1 MKNKTRLNCIFDN
14 MKGRC
19 CNPKSRVYSYYGG
32 RGIKV
37 CEEWNDRTRVRYGN
51 GWSSKGYI
59 AFRKWALVNGYA
71 DNLTIDR
78 IDPNGNYEPSNCR
91 WVTMK
96 VQSNN
101 LRNNVR
107 LTYKGRT
114 QTIHEWCEELNL
126 NYDRIRDRICR
137 KGWDVAEDFET
148 KEDVSCHYLTYNG
161 KTQTIR
167 EWARETG
174 IKENTITTRLS
185 KMGWSVERALTTIPQ
200 K

>member
-1 MKNKTRLNCIFDN
+1 MSRYTRLNNIYDN
-14 MKGRC
+14 MKRRC
-19 CNPKSRVYSYYGG
+19 YNPKSDVYKYYGG
-32 RGIKV
+32 RGIKI
-37 CEEWNDRTRVRYGN
+37 CDEWNNREKARLQN
-51 GWSSKGYI
+51 GTCSKGWLV
-59 AFRKWALVNGYA
+59 FKKWALENGYQ

-114 QTIHEWCEELNL
+114 QTIHEWCDELNL
-126 NYDRIRDRICR
+126 NYDCIRDRICR
-137 KGWDVAEDFET
+137 KGWGVTEAFET
-148 KEDVSCHYLTYNG
+148 KENINCHYLTYNG

-167 EWARETG
+167 EWAKEIG
-174 IKENTITTRLS
+174 IKENTLVYRL
-185 KMGWSVERALTTIPQ
+185 KYGWTVERALSEGVHF
-200 K
+200 

>member
-1 MKNKTRLNCIFDN
+1 MEGISRLNNIFDN
-14 MKGRC
+14 MKRRC
-19 CNPKSRVYSYYGG
+19 YNPKNTNYDCYGG

-37 CEEWNDRTRVRYGN
+37 CDEWNNREKVHLGK
-51 GWSSKGYI
+51 GSCSKGWL
-59 AFRKWALVNGYA
+59 AFKKWALENGYQ

-91 WVTMK
+91 WITMK

-114 QTIHEWCEELNL
+114 QTIHEWCDELNL
-126 NYDRIRDRICR
+126 NYNCIRDRICR
-137 KGWDVAEDFET
+137 KGWDVTEAFET
-148 KEDVSCHYLTYNG
+148 KENINCHYLTYNG

-167 EWARETG
+167 EWAKEVG
-174 IKENTITTRLS
+174 IKENTLTCRL
-185 KMGWSVERALTTIPQ
+185 KCGWTVERALSE
-200 K
+200 KLHF

>member
-1 MKNKTRLNCIFDN
+1 MSRYTRLNNIYDN
-14 MKGRC
+14 MKRRC
-19 CNPKSRVYSYYGG
+19 YNPKSDVYKYYGG
-32 RGIKV
+32 RGIKI
-37 CEEWNDRTRVRYGN
+37 CDEWNNREKARLQN
-51 GWSSKGYI
+51 GTCSKGWL
-59 AFRKWALVNGYA
+59 AFKKWALENGYQ

-114 QTIHEWCEELNL
+114 QTIHEWCDELNL
-126 NYDRIRDRICR
+126 NYDCIRDRICR
-137 KGWDVAEDFET
+137 KGWGVTEAFET
-148 KEDVSCHYLTYNG
+148 KENINCHYLTYNG

-167 EWARETG
+167 EWAKEIG
-174 IKENTITTRLS
+174 IKENTLVYRL
-185 KMGWSVERALTTIPQ
+185 KYGWTVERALSEGVHF
-200 K
+200 

>member
-1 MKNKTRLNCIFDN
+1 MGGISRLNNIYDN
-14 MKGRC
+14 MKQRC
-19 CNPKSRVYSYYGG
+19 YNPNRDVYKYYGG
-32 RGIKV
+32 RGIKI
-37 CEEWNDRTRVRYGN
+37 CDEWNNRERVRLQN
-51 GWSSKGYI
+51 GTCSKGWL
-59 AFRKWALVNGYA
+59 AFKKWALENGYQ

-114 QTIHEWCEELNL
+114 QTIHEWCDELNL
-126 NYDRIRDRICR
+126 NYYCIRDRICR
-137 KGWDVAEDFET
+137 KGWDVTEAFET
-148 KEDVSCHYLTYNG
+148 KENISCHYLTYNG

-167 EWARETG
+167 EWAKETG
-174 IKENTITTRLS
+174 IKENTLTCRL
-185 KMGWSVERALTTIPQ
+185 KYGWTVERALSE
-200 K
+200 KLHF

>member
-1 MKNKTRLNCIFDN
+1 MKQ
-14 MKGRC
+14 RC
-19 CNPKSRVYSYYGG
+19 YNPKRTVYEYYGG
-32 RGIKV
+32 RGITI
-37 CEEWNDRTRVRYGN
+37 CEEWNDRELVPSGIGGRC
-51 GWSSKGYI
+51 SKGWL
-59 AFRKWALVNGYA
+59 AFKKWALENGYQ

-137 KGWDVAEDFET
+137 KGWNVAKAFET
-148 KEDVSCHYLTYNG
+148 KENQRCTYLTYNG

-167 EWARETG
+167 EWAKEIG
-174 IKENTITTRLS
+174 IKENTLTYRI
-185 KMGWSVERALTTIPQ
+185 KYGWSIERALN
-200 K
+200 KV

>member
-1 MKNKTRLNCIFDN
+1 MGKKRTRLNNIYAN
-14 MKGRC
+14 MKKRC
-19 CNPKSRVYSYYGG
+19 YDTKSEVYSYYGG
-32 RGIKV
+32 RGIKI
-37 CEEWNDRTRVRYGN
+37 CEEWNDRQIIHLPNGGN
-51 GWSSKGYI
+51 SSKGYQ
-59 AFRKWALVNGYA
+59 AFKKWALENGYQ

-126 NYDRIRDRICR
+126 NFDRIRDRICR
-137 KGWDVAEDFET
+137 KGWGVAEAFET
-148 KEDVSCHYLTYNG
+148 KENQRCTYLTYNG

-167 EWARETG
+167 EWAKEIG
-174 IKENTITTRLS
+174 IKENTLTYRI
-185 KMGWSVERALTTIPQ
+185 KYGWSIERALN
-200 K
+200 KV

>member
-1 MKNKTRLNCIFDN
+1 MGKKRTRLNNIYAN
-14 MKGRC
+14 MKKRC
-19 CNPKSRVYSYYGG
+19 YDTKSEVYSYYGG
-32 RGIKV
+32 RGIKI
-37 CEEWNDRTRVRYGN
+37 CEEWNDRQIIRLSNGGN
-51 GWSSKGYI
+51 SSKGYQ
-59 AFRKWALVNGYA
+59 AFKKWALENGYQ

-137 KGWDVAEDFET
+137 KGWGVAEAFET
-148 KEDVSCHYLTYNG
+148 KENQRCTYLTYNG

-167 EWARETG
+167 EWAKEIG
-174 IKENTITTRLS
+174 IKENTLTYRI
-185 KMGWSVERALTTIPQ
+185 KYGWSIERALN
-200 K
+200 KV